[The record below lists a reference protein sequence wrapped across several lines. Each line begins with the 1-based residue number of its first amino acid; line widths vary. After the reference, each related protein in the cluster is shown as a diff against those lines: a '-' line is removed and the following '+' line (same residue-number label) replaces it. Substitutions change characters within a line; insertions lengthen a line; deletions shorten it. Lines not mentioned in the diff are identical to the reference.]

1 MMSVVQWLEPP
12 LRQSAPMFW
21 WLEPSLWQQIL
32 VIWSLKLRARG
43 LITEATILVAGD
55 ITLAVVVPCPVVGDI
70 VQAKIPIV
78 WLLDLVH

>member
-1 MMSVVQWLEPP
+1 MMLVVQWLVPP
-12 LRQSAPMFW
+12 LRRSVPMFW

-32 VIWSLKLRARG
+32 VIRSLKLRARG

-55 ITLAVVVPCPVVGDI
+55 ITLAVVAPYPVVGDI

-78 WLLDLVH
+78 

>member
-12 LRQSAPMFW
+12 LRRSVPMFW

-55 ITLAVVVPCPVVGDI
+55 ITLAVVALCQVVEDI
-70 VQAKIPIV
+70 VQATIITV
-78 WLLDLVH
+78 